1 MEEGVLKMHR
11 TIRKADVTSE
21 KLSKDIDTAQD
32 EEVQYRGGRMEQS
45 SGNTSFHLVET
56 SDPADDDELPPVSL
70 SQAFAA
76 AGSYRMEL
84 KVCRKLSQ
92 DTFAVRKRRIMSD
105 IDQSLGA
112 ENLKATIDRSKY
124 FHPVLG
130 LIF

>member
-1 MEEGVLKMHR
+1 MPTMEEGVLKMHR

-32 EEVQYRGGRMEQS
+32 EEVQYRGERMEQS

-56 SDPADDDELPPVSL
+56 SYPADDELPPVSL

-124 FHPVLG
+124 FQPV
-130 LIF
+130 